1 MRTLTFNRV
10 VGSGAMGSV
19 YHAELRAPHGFR
31 RACAVKVMKPVGGE
45 HAHLVER
52 MRDEARLLGLLHD
65 EQILGVSELLRVN
78 GQDAVIMEFVEGADL
93 SDLREIAPMPPRALA
108 ELGAELAGTLFR
120 AHTAMHPSTG
130 EHLHVIHRDVKPANI
145 MITTRGGVRLLDFG
159 VARAVFGGRE
169 AQTRGLVLGT
179 FNYFPPEIILGAD
192 PSPAVDIYGLGI
204 SLWECAARE
213 EWGTP
218 VMQQSRFERRV
229 ERRLTGLADGYA
241 PLAPMLRAM
250 LQFEPEDRPTGDEV
264 EAQLLAIAD
273 DLAGAGLRT
282 WSRKVVP
289 KSMSSRTVEAPDGDL
304 TGRTFDVE
312 ADSPADS
319 VVTPIDVFDE
329 SPPEPPAPASQPVET
344 RWVNSSDRVG
354 VNPVRSAP
362 SRSRSTAPLSA
373 LSTSAASTGKARTR
387 SKKRGGP
394 PLWVVVGLGSLG
406 GLVIGLFLLLVLIVV
421 ALAVSA

>member
-1 MRTLTFNRV
+1 
-10 VGSGAMGSV
+10 MGSV

-65 EQILGVSELLRVN
+65 EQILGVSELIRVN
-78 GQDAVIMEFVEGADL
+78 GQDAVVMEFVEGADL

-145 MITTRGGVRLLDFG
+145 MVTSRGGVRLLDFG

-179 FNYFPPEIILGAD
+179 FNYFPPEIILGAE

-229 ERRLTGLADGYA
+229 DRRLTGLPDGYA

-250 LQFEPEDRPTGDEV
+250 LQFEPEDRPTGDQV
-264 EAQLLAIAD
+264 EAQLLKIAD
-273 DLAGAGLRT
+273 ELAGAGLRT
-282 WSRKVVP
+282 WARKVVP
-289 KSMSSRTVEAPDGDL
+289 KSMSSRTVNKPDDDL

-312 ADSPADS
+312 ADTPTDS
-319 VVTPIDVFDE
+319 VVTPIEVFDE
-329 SPPEPPAPASQPVET
+329 PAPPAPAVAREPVET
-344 RWVNSSDRVG
+344 RWISSSDRVG
-354 VNPVRSAP
+354 LKPVRTGP
-362 SRSRSTAPLSA
+362 SKSTPPQAA
-373 LSTSAASTGKARTR
+373 VSTSATTARA
-387 SKKRGGP
+387 KRRRGP
-394 PLWVVVGLGSLG
+394 PLWMVMGLGALG
-406 GLVIGLFLLLVLIVV
+406 GLVIGLFLLLVLIIV
-421 ALAVSA
+421 ALAASG

>member
-1 MRTLTFNRV
+1 
-10 VGSGAMGSV
+10 MGSV

-78 GQDAVIMEFVEGADL
+78 GQDAVVMEFVEGADL
-93 SDLREIAPMPPRALA
+93 SELRAIAPMPPRALA
-108 ELGAELAGTLFR
+108 ELGAELAGTLYR

-145 MITTRGGVRLLDFG
+145 MITSRGGVRLLDFG

-192 PSPAVDIYGLGI
+192 PTPAVDIYGLGI

-241 PLAPMLRAM
+241 PLASVLRAM
-250 LQFEPEDRPTGDEV
+250 LQFEPEDRPSGDAV

-273 DLAGAGLRT
+273 ELAGAGLRT

-289 KSMSSRTVEAPDGDL
+289 KSMASRTVEAPDDDL

-312 ADSPADS
+312 ADTPTDTTM
-319 VVTPIDVFDE
+319 TPIDVFEE
-329 SPPEPPAPASQPVET
+329 SPPEAPSVGPQPVET
-344 RWVNSSDRVG
+344 RWVSNSGRVG
-354 VNPVRSAP
+354 VEQARTGHSGSRASKPQSAG
-362 SRSRSTAPLSA
+362 SLSP
-373 LSTSAASTGKARTR
+373 AASTDMPKRR
-387 SKKRGGP
+387 KSRGGP
-394 PLWVVVGLGSLG
+394 PLWVVVALG
-406 GLVIGLFLLLVLIVV
+406 GLGGLLIGVFLLLVLIVFAV
-421 ALAVSA
+421 AVNG